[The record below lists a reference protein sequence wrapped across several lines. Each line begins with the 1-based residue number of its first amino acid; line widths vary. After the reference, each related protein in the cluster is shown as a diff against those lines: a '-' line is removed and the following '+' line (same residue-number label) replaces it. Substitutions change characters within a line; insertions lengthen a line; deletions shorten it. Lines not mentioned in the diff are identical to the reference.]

1 MLLVPME
8 LKDNIFILPLEMDKL
23 EVFNI
28 NDLAWDLVNREIVS
42 KLLISRYEEST
53 TVNEDED

>member
-1 MLLVPME
+1 ME
-8 LKDNIFILPLEMDKL
+8 LKDNIFILLLEMDKL
-23 EVFNI
+23 EVFDI